1 MRLSPFIQVQVP
13 AVESFVIVEPIYNVL
28 LAMSLLSSDSLNAEE
43 EPWLAEKAAN
53 LTSNQKQT
61 NQIIFEWFGSV
72 LLPRANHQS
81 FPNLYTALAS
91 ESPIELRER
100 ILQVWIDQSDD
111 SSITSRSLLAD
122 EKQFEAFAKAIAP
135 RVDHSEVSGVYQ
147 LISNPA
153 VLQDQIVSHLRTLW
167 ETEFKA
173 EWKKKVSM
181 MHYCAEELNARS
193 WPTDSAINVLQAFIR
208 KAVPDEITHQLTGV
222 RQINIVPS
230 PFIQMQARRLD
241 SPDTLWLFLFADFW
255 LLPMRTEPIKRS
267 EVKGIASALSDDT
280 RLQILEL
287 LAANGEL
294 RAQEIIARLNASQS
308 TVSRHLKQLNSAQ
321 FISEKRAGDANKIY
335 QLNPS
340 RVSEF
345 AHLLSTLISTENA
358 QTVLNDA
365 RLDQPEALR
374 PYLDRDGLVT
384 QWPAKWTTQKMVLDY
399 LVIQFS
405 VDTKYKETE
414 INEVLNQWHT
424 YDDPVYLRRALV
436 DSGLLGR
443 TSDGRQYW
451 KIDD

>member
-1 MRLSPFIQVQVP
+1 MRLSPFAQVQLP
-13 AVESFVIVEPIYNVL
+13 TVESLVVVEPIYNVL
-28 LAMSLLSSDSLNAEE
+28 LAMSLLSSDSLDAEQ
-43 EPWLAEKAAN
+43 EPWLAEKAAK
-53 LTSNQKQT
+53 LTSAQKQT
-61 NQIIFEWFGSV
+61 NQLVFNWFGSA
-72 LLPRANHQS
+72 LLPKANHQS

-91 ESPIELRER
+91 EAPTELRDR
-100 ILQVWIDQSDD
+100 ILQGWLDQSDD
-111 SSITSRSLLAD
+111 TNFTVRGLLAD
-122 EKQFEAFAKAIAP
+122 EKQFEAFAEGIAP
-135 RVDHSEVSGVYQ
+135 RDDRSDFAQVYK
-147 LISNPA
+147 LITNPPD
-153 VLQDQIVSHLRTLW
+153 LQDRIVNHLRTLW
-167 ETEFKA
+167 ESEFAA

-208 KAVPDEITHQLTGV
+208 KAVPDEITHQLTDV
-222 RQINIVPS
+222 RQINIALS

-255 LLPMRTEPIKRS
+255 HLPMRTEPIKRS

-294 RAQEIIARLNASQS
+294 RAQEIIARLDASQS

-321 FISEKRAGDANKIY
+321 FIFEKRAGDANKIY
-335 QLNPS
+335 QLNPG

-345 AHLLSTLISTENA
+345 AHLLSTLISAENA
-358 QTVLNDA
+358 QTVLNDV

-374 PYLDRDGLVT
+374 PYLDREGLVT
-384 QWPAKWTTQKMVLDY
+384 QWPAKWTTQKVVLDY
-399 LVIQFS
+399 LIAKFN

-424 YDDPVYLRRALV
+424 YEDPVYLRRALV

-451 KIDD
+451 KMER